1 MKVIHKPEQV
11 PTTVISVRVEASLK
25 KDWPRAR
32 EKAERDR
39 VDMTAMCTEA
49 LSEVVRSILGT
60 SSSKASTTSLNG
72 SNGTT
77 PES

>member
-60 SSSKASTTSLNG
+60 GPKTSTGASLNG
-72 SNGTT
+72 SNGASS
-77 PES
+77 ES